1 MCITRYLS
9 TTYGHN
15 TDLWSIII
23 LPSGREER
31 HNLYANTTNA
41 LESLHRQLN
50 RWVRNYE
57 RGNINTI
64 ASYLVSLY
72 GELDNEIIIMESG
85 QRRLDINSFDKGLAR
100 VICRL
105 DCQRK
110 WHGRVDTL
118 DDVLLFCSELRDAE
132 RQAQNV
138 SRSVKQFKEFAT
150 RHCIRN
156 PDDFYFFESFISEPV
171 TYRAAPDMTPP
182 SMSAEAQAIYN
193 ATQVDSRESSFLSE
207 MSTPAPPRRFQS
219 RPGLRQELMAALD
232 SSTDASIMSDV
243 SFTHLFDCEKCH
255 QRRAQ
260 LIMLECIVSVHL

>member
-1 MCITRYLS
+1 MGRQSKAKDIQLWCEFYPQAGMFNQFYIDFKQLCFTGITKAHFHEFLASWERRVQDTRFDNLRDRFMCITRYLS

-31 HNLYANTTNA
+31 HTLYANTTNA

-156 PDDFYFFESFISEPV
+156 PDDFYFFES
-171 TYRAAPDMTPP
+171 
-182 SMSAEAQAIYN
+182 
-193 ATQVDSRESSFLSE
+193 L
-207 MSTPAPPRRFQS
+207 
-219 RPGLRQELMAALD
+219 
-232 SSTDASIMSDV
+232 
-243 SFTHLFDCEKCH
+243 
-255 QRRAQ
+255 
-260 LIMLECIVSVHL
+260 